1 MVVGAPH
8 DEKGETPVAF
18 LVAAAGRKLSDDDLA
33 RLQSLVRSE
42 KGATAVPSDFLVVSA
57 FSETRSGKYMRRT
70 LRSILLDQPLGDIST
85 LKNPESVDEIRH
97 AVAQWKDF
105 GRLTEAR
112 RVVQTW
118 RYLRVETHEIAPDRL
133 VALVVVNS
141 PPVNALSERTLD
153 ELHTALQQLAHQ
165 SDLSAMVITGARG
178 TFVAGADVKELLKIG
193 EKGDLESAV
202 TLPNAA
208 QTAFSIIED
217 LDIPVIAAVNGPA
230 LGGGNE
236 LVLACSHVIAA
247 RHAEFGQPEINLNL
261 LPGYGGTQRLVRK
274 LFHAHG
280 KDGAATALRMMFD
293 GRTIDAET
301 ANQSASLTRLSVR
314 KV

>member
-1 MVVGAPH
+1 
-8 DEKGETPVAF
+8 
-18 LVAAAGRKLSDDDLA
+18 
-33 RLQSLVRSE
+33 
-42 KGATAVPSDFLVVSA
+42 
-57 FSETRSGKYMRRT
+57 MRRT
-70 LRSILLDQPLGDIST
+70 LRSIFAGSATRGHFDA
-85 LKNPESVDEIRH
+85 KNPESVDEIRH

-202 TLPNAA
+202 TLPNALRRRSPLSKTSIS
-208 QTAFSIIED
+208 QSSLPSTAWHRAVVTSWYS
-217 LDIPVIAAVNGPA
+217 PV
-230 LGGGNE
+230 
-236 LVLACSHVIAA
+236 H
-247 RHAEFGQPEINLNL
+247 
-261 LPGYGGTQRLVRK
+261 T
-274 LFHAHG
+274 
-280 KDGAATALRMMFD
+280 
-293 GRTIDAET
+293 
-301 ANQSASLTRLSVR
+301 
-314 KV
+314 

>member
-1 MVVGAPH
+1 
-8 DEKGETPVAF
+8 
-18 LVAAAGRKLSDDDLA
+18 
-33 RLQSLVRSE
+33 
-42 KGATAVPSDFLVVSA
+42 
-57 FSETRSGKYMRRT
+57 
-70 LRSILLDQPLGDIST
+70 
-85 LKNPESVDEIRH
+85 
-97 AVAQWKDF
+97 
-105 GRLTEAR
+105 
-112 RVVQTW
+112 
-118 RYLRVETHEIAPDRL
+118 
-133 VALVVVNS
+133 
-141 PPVNALSERTLD
+141 
-153 ELHTALQQLAHQ
+153 
-165 SDLSAMVITGARG
+165 MVITGARG

-301 ANQSASLTRLSVR
+301 AKSIGLIDSIVSEEGLSPVEAAMAALRDHFAGGDSLKVSSARRKALKDNREQSVAIDASIVEHAGVALALQQIRNSGRNKPADMVIDAVLTGEPIRSLTAATADRRDGDSVSGLQVSHQTTCDPTGTNDPKTHHMNPLR
-314 KV
+314 TEKMIITILRTLAS